1 MLKVLPIQDKN
12 EQELA
17 AKKCGVNYR
26 PDALAYTATVND
38 VFVGM
43 CQFKLTDKGGEIYDI
58 ALMPDKED
66 FEACF
71 VMGRAALNFIDL
83 CGVHYAKYL
92 SDKTDDTLLRA
103 IGFEKNAEGIYD
115 IDLTDFFKHP
125 CKHHKDG
132 ANPCDTPKN

>member
-1 MLKVLPIQDKN
+1 MLKVLPIQTKE

-17 AKKCGVNYR
+17 ASRCNVVFK
-26 PDALAYTATVND
+26 PEALAYTATVDD

-43 CQFKLTDKGGEIYDI
+43 CQFRLTDKGGEIYDI
-58 ALMPDKED
+58 ALMPDKDD
-66 FEACF
+66 FEAMF

-83 CGVHYAKYL
+83 CGVHYAKYI
-92 SDKTDDTLLRA
+92 SDTTDDTLLRA

-132 ANPCDTPKN
+132 PHPCDTPKN